1 MSSLKRPPG
10 AAPPRPA
17 AAVPLVTVAD
27 DDDDFMPA
35 PKPRPPHKRPPKRAA
50 DGASRWG
57 PGRGGGAMKA
67 AVKGTGARDENTAV
81 QEVEGPVLCPVCGLG
96 LGLWPTLQARALH
109 VEACLTRNSGG
120 GATRHPQ
127 QQPTAAVSAPACGL
141 EPRGPVRGEAAR
153 EQAVPAQALQ
163 GHVPHGQAPGC
174 GVPEPIDL
182 CGDDEPD
189 DTRTDDRAT
198 GAASPPGM
206 APAARWRSIPPPVG
220 GAFHGSSGWAS
231 PGAWL
236 CEHGPPPVKCC
247 EAAALAAVAATSWAG
262 GAASAFAE
270 DGVYCTPP
278 LLPSAAAD
286 AHGAH
291 AAAEAVWLAHQAPAV
306 APAV

>member
-35 PKPRPPHKRPPKRAA
+35 PKPRPPHKRPPKRAT
-50 DGASRWG
+50 DGASRRG

-109 VEACLTRNSGG
+109 VEACLTRHSGG

-153 EQAVPAQALQ
+153 EQAVPVQALQ
-163 GHVPHGQAPGC
+163 GHVSHGQAPGC

-182 CGDDEPD
+182 CGDDQPD
-189 DTRTDDRAT
+189 DTRTDGRAT

-220 GAFHGSSGWAS
+220 GACHGSSGWAS

-236 CEHGPPPVKCC
+236 CEHGLPPGIRPALRSADVSVAELPLVTGALGVHAC
-247 EAAALAAVAATSWAG
+247 EC
-262 GAASAFAE
+262 AF
-270 DGVYCTPP
+270 TRKH
-278 LLPSAAAD
+278 LS
-286 AHGAH
+286 
-291 AAAEAVWLAHQAPAV
+291 
-306 APAV
+306 